1 MISHNTLNEN
11 IINHLFFS
19 YSQLIF
25 LPIHYLLRIPIPIPI
40 SDNIEK
46 LKSLGFRLEEPF

>member
-11 IINHLFFS
+11 IINHLFSS

-25 LPIHYLLRIPIPIPI
+25 LPIHYLLRIPIPI